1 MPKWIL
7 LYKDIAKR
15 FYRFSKAKQGINS
28 LVSTS
33 VGSVHSSNASVGSK
47 PYPGHHG
54 LVTICLLGD
63 NSYSGSWPIYTTA
76 GVNIK
81 SLFGILRLKGRN
93 VIYFIKGYKALYS
106 FNQKHI
112 TVIQGYVLLFQPP
125 EVN

>member
-15 FYRFSKAKQGINS
+15 FYRFSKAKPGINS

-33 VGSVHSSNASVGSK
+33 IIGVHSSSVSIGSK
-47 PYPGHHG
+47 PYPGHHR

-81 SLFGILRLKGRN
+81 SLCDFDTLRLKGKN
-93 VIYFIKGYKALYS
+93 VIY
-106 FNQKHI
+106 
-112 TVIQGYVLLFQPP
+112 
-125 EVN
+125 